1 MPKLR
6 PLTTTAW
13 AYRIVQEALTNVL
26 KHAGRV
32 ATSVRVTFDVE
43 ALDLLIHNAGP
54 PARPTSNGADPGH
67 GLIGMRERVALY
79 DGSLQARADDDG
91 GGGFTVH
98 ARLPLEGER
107 A

>member
-1 MPKLR
+1 
-6 PLTTTAW
+6 
-13 AYRIVQEALTNVL
+13 
-26 KHAGRV
+26 
-32 ATSVRVTFDVE
+32 VRVTFDVE
-43 ALDLLIHNAGP
+43 ALDLLIRNAGP
-54 PARPTSNGADPGH
+54 TPRPTSNGGDPGH

-79 DGSLQARADDDG
+79 DGSLRARPDER